1 MKYIIYIL
9 FFFPIWVTA
18 QTYKYIGTENGL
30 SNRRIFSIQK
40 DAQGY
45 MWFLTDEGMD
55 RYNGQGRRII
65 FCLLIS
71 QLLSIFHFHYLSY
84 Y

>member
-40 DAQGY
+40 DAQDICG
-45 MWFLTDEGMD
+45 FLPMKGWIVITVK
-55 RYNGQGRRII
+55 I
-65 FCLLIS
+65 
-71 QLLSIFHFHYLSY
+71 
-84 Y
+84 

>member
-30 SNRRIFSIQK
+30 SNRSRI
-40 DAQGY
+40 Y
-45 MWFLTDEGMD
+45 VV
-55 RYNGQGRRII
+55 
-65 FCLLIS
+65 
-71 QLLSIFHFHYLSY
+71 SY
-84 Y
+84 R